1 MNKHYLS
8 KLTNDHDRRASQ
20 RYRCKAVIR
29 LLYKHS
35 ARRPIAS
42 CRAVMVDISQA
53 GALLATTLSDV
64 PDSFYIVIGNFEY
77 SIGCVVV
84 RKDGGK
90 MAVEFIKEQPRRLIE
105 AFAMLSFPMAPLFS
119 MSDLLKNRMTQV
131 AAESTG
137 VVPTQMRD
145 KGACEP
151 AFREPC
157 AR

>member
-1 MNKHYLS
+1 M
-8 KLTNDHDRRASQ
+8 
-20 RYRCKAVIR
+20 
-29 LLYKHS
+29 
-35 ARRPIAS
+35 
-42 CRAVMVDISQA
+42 
-53 GALLATTLSDV
+53 LATTLSDV

-131 AAESTG
+131 APEGTG
-137 VVPTQMRD
+137 VSAGLVHPI
-145 KGACEP
+145 AP
-151 AFREPC
+151 AHTSPSSP
-157 AR
+157 